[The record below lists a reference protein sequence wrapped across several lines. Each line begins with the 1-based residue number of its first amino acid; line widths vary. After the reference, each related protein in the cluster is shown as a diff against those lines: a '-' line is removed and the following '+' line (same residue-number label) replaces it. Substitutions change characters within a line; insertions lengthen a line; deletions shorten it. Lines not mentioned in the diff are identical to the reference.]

1 MDNSQQLSRAQRNNN
16 ALLIISVV
24 AVWWALLGPVWT
36 YVPATATT
44 PATTLTFADLAAMNA
59 ANPSGLQVAFYQWV
73 AWSFAALT
81 TITVLV
87 VLRSG
92 RRATGAGCA
101 LIGLFQLLVTV
112 FVTVRAAPN
121 LSVLLSGLQYTRLGT
136 VLFLGSMLTLTVA
149 GFQRLRYAQPVAEQK
164 LIAAQA

>member
-1 MDNSQQLSRAQRNNN
+1 MNNSHEVSHAQRNNN

-44 PATTLTFADLAAMNA
+44 PAATLTFADLAALNT
-59 ANPSGLQVAFYQWV
+59 ANPSGLQAAFYQWV
-73 AWSFAALT
+73 AWVFAALT
-81 TITVLV
+81 TITVVV

-101 LIGLFQLLVTV
+101 LIGLLQLLVTLYV
-112 FVTVRAAPN
+112 SAEAAPD
-121 LSVLLSGLQYTRLGT
+121 LSVLLSSLQYTRLGT
-136 VLFLGSMLTLTVA
+136 VLFLGSMLTLTYA
-149 GFQRLRYAQPVAEQK
+149 GFQRLRYAQPAREANLV
-164 LIAAQA
+164 AAQA